1 MGTCCTTI
9 AQSEVGVMES
19 CGKFNGTAS
28 PGFHCLGCCWNEVVA
43 RISIRLQELQMH
55 VESKTKDNVFVNVSL
70 TLQLQVIPDRIE
82 EMHYRALNP
91 YTILKDNVCNSIRAK
106 IPLYKLE
113 ALYIERGTISQQIK
127 SEVDLKM
134 ENYGMEIVSV
144 LISDINPGVRITN
157 TMNEIQRLQRLR
169 VASVGEAETKK
180 LQRVR
185 AAEAQCDARRLAGE
199 GLAEQ
204 RKAIVAGLMESVNSV
219 QGEISDLSTMDATN
233 MLIMNQYYDTLQ
245 NVAVNAKSTLML
257 LEATG
262 GLEKAISQLK
272 TGALKLMK

>member
-9 AQSEVGVMES
+9 EQSEVGVIER
-19 CGKFNGTAS
+19 CGEFSGIAS
-28 PGFHCLGCCWNEVVA
+28 PGFHCLGCFWNSVVA
-43 RISIRLQELQMH
+43 RISIRLQEFQMN
-55 VESKTKDNVFVNVSL
+55 VESKTKDNVFVYVSL
-70 TLQLQVIPDRIE
+70 TLQIQVIPDRIE

-91 YTILKDNVCNSIRAK
+91 HTILRDNVSNSIRAK

-113 ALYIERGTISQQIK
+113 ALYVERGTISQQLK
-127 SEVDLKM
+127 DEVDVRM
-134 ENYGMEIVSV
+134 GSYGMEIISV
-144 LISDINPGVRITN
+144 LISDINPGARITH

-169 VASVGEAETKK
+169 VAAVDEAETKK

-185 AAEAQCDARRLAGE
+185 AAEAKCDARRLAGE

-204 RKAIVAGLMESVNSV
+204 RKAIVAGLMQSVSAV
-219 QGEISDLSTMDATN
+219 QGEISALSITDATN

-245 NVAVNAKSTLML
+245 SIAGNAQSSLML
-257 LEATG
+257 VEATG

-272 TGALKLMK
+272 KGATRLMK